1 MIFFSP
7 LLYCFII
14 IVIDCKL
21 MFHDRENITL
31 FYCLVTNF
39 VGVAEPRSLCGMEAA
54 GAAKQ
59 QQRAELEEGINELWE
74 RRTTKSFN

>member
-1 MIFFSP
+1 
-7 LLYCFII
+7 
-14 IVIDCKL
+14 

-39 VGVAEPRSLCGMEAA
+39 VGVAEARSVCGVEAA
-54 GAAKQ
+54 GAK

-74 RRTTKSFN
+74 RREQPSRSTNASLGTAANTGEKRD